1 METLY
6 QAGLRN
12 IALFTLAGFMALLL
26 ASCGRGD
33 TQSAPRPS
41 SATVSLSF
49 SAMGGAAQ
57 STAVSPLVVE
67 VGPPDS
73 VVTLDDFLISVQ
85 EIDLELLDE
94 SQEESDIEFEG
105 DFIVDILNSSI
116 QDNTAERAD
125 ADLVTSLPP
134 GTYDEVEFELIP
146 SDQLV
151 PGDDTTPWS
160 VFASGSYESLTD
172 NAMRNFVIKLNPDP
186 LTDKD
191 DIEVEN
197 PTGIVIAGNDN
208 DLVLVF
214 RLEKIFT
221 PELLERL
228 LTLDGEGNF
237 VITSP
242 SAQASEFLAVL
253 EAALEFRETRVRIE
267 APVAPGDITVGESL
281 AIMGITVN
289 VTAATED
296 EDEIVSS
303 GITSDAQIKVRG
315 FADDNGGVLAT
326 RIRDKGAP
334 DSDDV
339 RLRGPVSNIPGAPVF
354 QILGVN
360 VDTTGATLIG
370 PTESSLTETEFFDQ
384 LVVGA
389 EVDVENGSFDGIDTI
404 SKGLND
410 MVIELKD

>member
-33 TQSAPRPS
+33 TRSAPPPP

-49 SAMGGAAQ
+49 LATGGAAQ
-57 STAVSPLVVE
+57 PTAVSPLVVE
-67 VGPPDS
+67 VVGPSGS
-73 VVTLDDFLISVQ
+73 VVTLENFLISVQ
-85 EIDLELLDE
+85 EIELELLGE
-94 SQEESDIEFEG
+94 PEEESDIEFEG
-105 DFIVDILNSSI
+105 SFIVNVLNSTI
-116 QDNTAERAD
+116 KDTAT
-125 ADLVTSLPP
+125 LVTELPE
-134 GTYDEVEFELIP
+134 GIYDELEFELIP

-151 PGDDTTPWS
+151 PGATTPWS
-160 VFASGSYESLTD
+160 LFVSGLYTSPSDGGERS
-172 NAMRNFVIKLNPDP
+172 FVIKINAD
-186 LTDKD
+186 D

-197 PTGIVIAGNDN
+197 PAGIVIAGNDN
-208 DLVLVF
+208 DLVLAF
-214 RLEKIFT
+214 RLENIFT
-221 PELLERL
+221 PELLDRL

-242 SAQASEFLAVL
+242 SSEASEFLAVL
-253 EAALEFRETRVRIE
+253 EAALDFEESRVRII
-267 APVAPGDITVGESL
+267 APVAPSDIKVDESL
-281 AIMGITVN
+281 KIMGIIVN
-289 VTAATED
+289 VTAATQD
-296 EDEIVSS
+296 EDAIVSS
-303 GITSDAQIKVRG
+303 GITADAQIEVRG
-315 FADDNGGVLAT
+315 FADTSGKVLAT

-339 RLRGPVSNIPGAPVF
+339 RLRGPVSNPGAPPVF

-370 PTESSLTETEFFDQ
+370 PDESLLTETEFFDQ